1 MIASFPIQVHRI
13 QVTSG
18 KIKLRFSTLKSRGR
32 EQALAV
38 SCNCGC
44 ITLPSCPPGRG
55 WRRSRLV
62 LLSPLS
68 LKGFVCTCTWGERGR
83 WRESP
88 LSGMDPEMAIFSS
101 TLCHQISCFLYHYDE
116 QYFIGPCLPYVLCM
130 FATYRPSFA
139 TLWHKKSEVL
149 SLQG

>member
-1 MIASFPIQVHRI
+1 MITSFPIQAHRI

-38 SCNCGC
+38 SRNCGC

-62 LLSPLS
+62 LLSPPS
-68 LKGFVCTCTWGERGR
+68 LKGFVCTWGERGR
-83 WRESP
+83 WRERP
-88 LSGMDPEMAIFSS
+88 LSGMDVEMAIFSGA
-101 TLCHQISCFLYHYDE
+101 LCHQISCFLYHYDK
-116 QYFIGPCLPYVLCM
+116 QYFIGPRLPYLLCM
-130 FATYRPSFA
+130 FATYRTSFA
-139 TLWHKKSEVL
+139 TWWHKKSGVL